1 MDKQA
6 QLKLIELIKSE
17 MPDLHRGLKNLVR
30 TGAFEELPLDLVE
43 SVLAFH
49 EPYCNFVAW
58 IMAHKNVDE
67 AMSLK
72 LKDAQANLD
81 VLLGARYPKS
91 QAINHKQTLDRH
103 ASMNED
109 DFDQMAGDDPDS
121 FGKPKQGDGIL
132 AADPRKN
139 AIQDQQRDMDDEDA
153 MRLLESMDA
162 PLIETKSEEIDDDVA
177 AMLLAEM
184 DTPASE
190 SSEVGDEEA
199 MRILKEMDS
208 PSSEEVSPINTQ
220 KTTPSAKKDFS
231 QTNADEE
238 ALELLSAFGGEES
251 HSNDVV
257 KDMAT
262 NKTPRVAAKVIGMDA
277 SEESHDHSKPEEE
290 IEEFSGSE
298 FASDPEMMK
307 DFLSNADDLME
318 NLDSQILALEQ
329 NPTSKN
335 VIEEIFRAAHT
346 LKGAAGMFGFK
357 ALERVMHRLE
367 NYFDL
372 VRKGK
377 AHANPDTIDVV
388 FQAMDVMRKL
398 LDGVR
403 ANRPSGVLTSGLITK
418 LNMVCAGTYI
428 RAASSPQET
437 NMSVPSAN
445 KEKAPEAKS
454 KAPAQEDTS
463 ETSVKQV
470 ENSTIKVDIERL
482 DALVNLV
489 GELVIDRGRFAN
501 IEEDIRVK
509 TKEHGITAKMSETV
523 QLFGRH
529 MNEIQDIIM
538 KVRMVPIGNT
548 FNKFTRIVRDISRQL
563 GKDIELT
570 IIGEDTELDK
580 TLVEQLGDPLVHL
593 IRNACDH
600 GCETQAER
608 QKNGKQGK
616 ASIELSA
623 RQEGNQIIISITDDG
638 KGMDSARIRN
648 KAVEKGIINEDMV
661 LSPKECL
668 NLIFEAG
675 FSTVENVTNLSGRG
689 VGMDVV
695 KRQISKL
702 KGNIEIQSEVGK
714 GSTIT
719 INLPL
724 TLAIVQSLLVK
735 SESDIFAIPL
745 STVVE
750 SIRIHPREIQRIGN
764 SEVIKRRDSVL
775 PLVYLNKVLDLNHK
789 DTKIWYKVDQKE
801 DHVELNKRHKRLFVV
816 VIGTG
821 DRKFGI
827 VVDHLLNQQEMVIK
841 PMGALLKQ
849 IPCVAGGA
857 ILGNGEAVLVL
868 DMAEVEV
875 FVRQQ
880 GRQNIAA

>member
-1 MDKQA
+1 MDKEA
-6 QLKLIELIKSE
+6 QKKLIHLIKTE
-17 MPDLHRGLKNLVR
+17 MPELHTGLKNLVKD
-30 TGAFEELPLDLVE
+30 GSFSEIPEGLLE

-49 EPYCNFVAW
+49 RSYSEVLGWMMSIQSPVEPFLTSLKEAQSSWDTYLTNQDQPNLESELGQFEEDENLFENEMTDISAVENADEKSGATRDDQDA
-58 IMAHKNVDE
+58 IGDIDDEE
-67 AMSLK
+67 AMW
-72 LKDAQANLD
+72 
-81 VLLGARYPKS
+81 
-91 QAINHKQTLDRH
+91 
-103 ASMNED
+103 
-109 DFDQMAGDDPDS
+109 
-121 FGKPKQGDGIL
+121 
-132 AADPRKN
+132 
-139 AIQDQQRDMDDEDA
+139 
-153 MRLLESMDA
+153 LLESMDEPA
-162 PLIETKSEEIDDDVA
+162 DHADEQAMDDDA
-177 AMLLAEM
+177 AALLLAEM
-184 DTPASE
+184 DAPASNTNDIDD
-190 SSEVGDEEA
+190 DEA
-199 MRILKEMDS
+199 LRLLAEMDS
-208 PSSEEVSPINTQ
+208 PTPDSAVA
-220 KTTPSAKKDFS
+220 PSASKAKSSSNAGKKDFS
-231 QTNADEE
+231 QTNADDE
-238 ALELLSAFGGEES
+238 ALELLSAFGGGEEGEDAQLHAES
-251 HSNDVV
+251 
-257 KDMAT
+257 KAPAAAT
-262 NKTPRVAAKVIGMDA
+262 AKAKTVSSAEK
-277 SEESHDHSKPEEE
+277 HDHHGDDEGE

-298 FASDPEMMK
+298 FASDPDMMK

-318 NLDSQILALEQ
+318 NLDTQILALEQ

-377 AHANPDTIDVV
+377 ANANPDTIDVV

-403 ANRPSGVLTSGLITK
+403 NNRPSGVLTSQLISK
-418 LNMVCAGTYI
+418 LNMVCAGTYV
-428 RAASSPQET
+428 RQAATGGESAPRESSNNYST
-437 NMSVPSAN
+437 
-445 KEKAPEAKS
+445 S
-454 KAPAQEDTS
+454 KPKPASTEDGS
-463 ETSVKQV
+463 DGHGKQK

-489 GELVIDRGRFAN
+489 GELVIDRGRFVN

-570 IIGEDTELDK
+570 IIGEETELDK

-600 GCETQAER
+600 GCETIEERR
-608 QKNGKQGK
+608 QKGKKGK

-638 KGMDSARIRN
+638 KGMDSARIRA
-648 KAVEKGIINEDMV
+648 KAIEKGIIKEDV
-661 LSPKECL
+661 ILSPKECL

-702 KGNIEIQSEVGK
+702 KGNIDIQSAVGK

-735 SESDIFAIPL
+735 SESDVFAIPL

-750 SIRIHPREIQRIGN
+750 SIRIHPSEIQHIGN

-775 PLVYLNKVLDLNHK
+775 PLVYLNQVLALNEK
-789 DTKIWYKVDQKE
+789 DKKIWYKFRQPE
-801 DHVELNKRHKRLFVV
+801 DNVELRKRHKRLFVV
-816 VIGTG
+816 VVGTG
-821 DRKFGI
+821 DKKFGI

-868 DMAEVEV
+868 DMAEVES

>member
-6 QLKLIELIKSE
+6 QIKLIELIKSE
-17 MPDLHRGLKNLVR
+17 MPELHRGLKNLVR
-30 TGAFEELPLDLVE
+30 TGAFEELPLDLVGR
-43 SVLAFH
+43 VLAFH

-58 IMAHKNVDE
+58 IMAHNGVDE

-72 LKDAQANLD
+72 LKDAQSSLD
-81 VLLGARYPKS
+81 ALLGARNLKS
-91 QAINHKQTLDRH
+91 PANKDKKAMESQVLT
-103 ASMNED
+103 NED
-109 DFDQMAGDDPDS
+109 DFDHIAADIPDS
-121 FGKPKQGDGIL
+121 FGNPSQVDGTLAGDPPKS
-132 AADPRKN
+132 
-139 AIQDQQRDMDDEDA
+139 AIQDQRDMDDEDA

-184 DTPASE
+184 DAPTSE
-190 SSEVGDEEA
+190 SSVVGDEEA
-199 MRILKEMDS
+199 LRILKEMDS
-208 PSSEEVSPINTQ
+208 PSSEDVSPRNTPK
-220 KTTPSAKKDFS
+220 KTVPAKKDFS

-238 ALELLSAFGGEES
+238 ALELLSAFGGEEGHLS
-251 HSNDVV
+251 VV
-257 KDMAT
+257 AKNLAA
-262 NKTPRVAAKVIGMDA
+262 PRVAAKVIGMD
-277 SEESHDHSKPEEE
+277 SIEESDAHNKPEEE

-318 NLDSQILALEQ
+318 NLDAQILALEQ

-428 RAASSPQET
+428 RTASSPQET
-437 NMSVPSAN
+437 NMSAPSAI

-454 KAPAQEDTS
+454 KAPSPEDAS
-463 ETSVKQV
+463 ETIVKQV

-608 QKNGKQGK
+608 QKNGKHGK

-648 KAVEKGIINEDMV
+648 KAIEKGIINEDVV
-661 LSPKECL
+661 LSHKECL

-750 SIRIHPREIQRIGN
+750 SIRIHPQEIQRIGN

-775 PLVYLNKVLDLNHK
+775 PLVYLNKVLDLNNK
-789 DTKIWYKVDQKE
+789 DKKIWYKVDQKD

-841 PMGALLKQ
+841 PMGSLLRQ

>member
-1 MDKQA
+1 MDKDSQM
-6 QLKLIELIKSE
+6 KLIELIKTE
-17 MPDLHRGLKNLVR
+17 MPELHKALKNLVKS
-30 TGAFEELPLDLVE
+30 GSYEDLPAELIE
-43 SVLAFH
+43 NISAFH
-49 EPYCNFVAW
+49 KPYCDFVAW
-58 IMAHKNVDE
+58 MLDKNRNEDGFT
-67 AMSLK
+67 LK
-72 LKDAQANLD
+72 IKDAQSQLD
-81 VLLGARYPKS
+81 SQLSSGLLS
-91 QAINHKQTLDRH
+91 NQVNIESSHTDEISSND
-103 ASMNED
+103 S
-109 DFDQMAGDDPDS
+109 DFDLMEGEGSFASEDPLKSVDELVEAMEVES
-121 FGKPKQGDGIL
+121 IE
-132 AADPRKN
+132 N
-139 AIQDQQRDMDDEDA
+139 APSGEIDDDEA
-153 MRLLESMDA
+153 MRLLASMDE
-162 PLIETKSEEIDDDVA
+162 PLVEEKSQEIDDDEA
-177 AMLLAEM
+177 ARLLADM
-184 DTPASE
+184 DAPVSANSE
-190 SSEVGDEEA
+190 IDDDEA
-199 MRILKEMDS
+199 MRLLNEMDS
-208 PSSEEVSPINTQ
+208 PSQPEANATKVLAESLKS
-220 KTTPSAKKDFS
+220 KKDFS

-238 ALELLSAFGGEES
+238 ALELLSALGGDESNLGAESKRTPVNVSIPVVSPKETRKESAEHEE
-251 HSNDVV
+251 H
-257 KDMAT
+257 
-262 NKTPRVAAKVIGMDA
+262 
-277 SEESHDHSKPEEE
+277 EEE

-298 FASDPEMMK
+298 FASDPEMMN

-318 NLDSQILALEQ
+318 NLDTQILALEQ

-377 AHANPDTIDVV
+377 SVANPDTIDVV

-403 ANRPSGVLTSGLITK
+403 NNRPSGVLTSQLITK
-418 LNMVCAGTYI
+418 LNKVCAGTYTRDASI
-428 RAASSPQET
+428 PEVQNGENSGQKKESRTEHKAELPTGGAEPAAKQQE
-437 NMSVPSAN
+437 S
-445 KEKAPEAKS
+445 
-454 KAPAQEDTS
+454 
-463 ETSVKQV
+463 
-470 ENSTIKVDIERL
+470 STIKVDIERL

-489 GELVIDRGRFAN
+489 GELVIDRGRFVN

-563 GKDIELT
+563 GKEIELT
-570 IIGEDTELDK
+570 IIGEETELDK

-638 KGMDSARIRN
+638 KGMDSARIKA
-648 KAVEKGIINEDMV
+648 KAVEKGIIKEDAN

-702 KGNIEIQSEVGK
+702 KGNIDIQSTVGQ

-735 SESDIFAIPL
+735 SESDVFAIPL

-750 SIRIHPREIQRIGN
+750 SIRIHPSEIQHIGN
-764 SEVIKRRDSVL
+764 SEVIKRRDSIL
-775 PLVYLNKVLDLNHK
+775 PLVYLNKVLDLDHK
-789 DTKIWYKVDQKE
+789 DKKIWYKFNPIE
-801 DHVELNKRHKRLFVV
+801 NNLERNKRHKRLFVV

-821 DRKFGI
+821 DKKFGI

-841 PMGALLKQ
+841 PMGALLRQ

-868 DMAEVEV
+868 DMAEVES

>member
-1 MDKQA
+1 MDKDSQI
-6 QLKLIELIKSE
+6 KLIELIKSQ
-17 MPDLHRGLKNLVR
+17 MPELHKALKNLVR
-30 TGAFEELPLDLVE
+30 SGSYEELPADLVE
-43 SVLAFH
+43 NILAFH
-49 EPYCNFVAW
+49 EPYCSFVAW
-58 IMAHKNVDE
+58 TLAKNGIE
-67 AMSLK
+67 NSFSFK
-72 LKDAQANLD
+72 IKDAQSNLD
-81 VLLGARYPKS
+81 AQLNKDFPSNQGKIESSNNDEMSLNDADFDIMGSESDSPNEDLLGIDGGIAEDS
-91 QAINHKQTLDRH
+91 GVE
-103 ASMNED
+103 SMEKET
-109 DFDQMAGDDPDS
+109 PVE
-121 FGKPKQGDGIL
+121 I
-132 AADPRKN
+132 
-139 AIQDQQRDMDDEDA
+139 DDEEA
-153 MRLLESMDA
+153 MRLLESMDE
-162 PLIETKSEEIDDDVA
+162 PLLAQKSAEIDDDEA

-184 DTPASE
+184 DAPTASG
-190 SSEVGDEEA
+190 SEMDDDEA
-199 MRILKEMDS
+199 MRLLSEMDS
-208 PSSEEVSPINTQ
+208 PSRPAAKPSPVKNESQ
-220 KTTPSAKKDFS
+220 KSKKDFS

-238 ALELLSAFGGEES
+238 ALELLSAFGGDEGNMDEGPKEPLTKVSARNVPAKEIHKDSDDHEE
-251 HSNDVV
+251 DV
-257 KDMAT
+257 
-262 NKTPRVAAKVIGMDA
+262 
-277 SEESHDHSKPEEE
+277 EE

-298 FASDPEMMK
+298 FASDPEMMN

-318 NLDSQILALEQ
+318 NLDTQILALEQ

-377 AHANPDTIDVV
+377 AVANPDTIDVV
-388 FQAMDVMRKL
+388 FQAMDVMGKL

-403 ANRPSGVLTSGLITK
+403 NNRPSGVLTSNLITK
-418 LNMVCAGTYI
+418 LNKVCAGKYT
-428 RAASSPQET
+428 RDSNLPQAVNVANSAAKKENHTEHKADSAADGNEPAAKQQE
-437 NMSVPSAN
+437 NL
-445 KEKAPEAKS
+445 
-454 KAPAQEDTS
+454 
-463 ETSVKQV
+463 
-470 ENSTIKVDIERL
+470 TIKVDIERL

-489 GELVIDRGRFAN
+489 GELVIDRGRFVN

-563 GKDIELT
+563 GKEIELT

-600 GCETQAER
+600 GCETQSER
-608 QKNGKQGK
+608 QKNGKHGK

-638 KGMDSARIRN
+638 KGMDSARI
-648 KAVEKGIINEDMV
+648 KAKAIEKGIIKEDAI

-702 KGNIEIQSEVGK
+702 KGNIDIQSAVGK

-735 SESDIFAIPL
+735 SESDVYAIPL

-750 SIRIHPREIQRIGN
+750 SIRIHPSEIQHIGN
-764 SEVIKRRDSVL
+764 SEVIKRRDSIL
-775 PLVYLNKVLDLNHK
+775 PLVYLNKVLDLNDK
-789 DTKIWYKVDQKE
+789 DKKIWYKFNQAE
-801 DHVELNKRHKRLFVV
+801 DNIERNKRHKRLFVV

-821 DRKFGI
+821 DKKFGI

-868 DMAEVEV
+868 DMAEVEF

-880 GRQNIAA
+880 GRQNVAA

>member
-1 MDKQA
+1 MDKDS
-6 QLKLIELIKSE
+6 QLKLIELIKTE
-17 MPDLHRGLKNLVR
+17 MPELHRALKNLVR
-30 TGAFEELPLDLVE
+30 SGSYEELPADLVE
-43 SVLAFH
+43 NLLAFH
-49 EPYCNFVAW
+49 EPYSNFVAW
-58 IMAHKNVDE
+58 VVAKNGTEDSFSFKIKNGQSNLDLE
-67 AMSLK
+67 LNKAFPSHQAEIESSHNDDMSLN
-72 LKDAQANLD
+72 DTDFDIMEGESDSINEE
-81 VLLGARYPKS
+81 LLGSADEHVEDS
-91 QAINHKQTLDRH
+91 GIESMENQTP
-103 ASMNED
+103 AE
-109 DFDQMAGDDPDS
+109 
-121 FGKPKQGDGIL
+121 I
-132 AADPRKN
+132 
-139 AIQDQQRDMDDEDA
+139 DDEEA

-162 PLIETKSEEIDDDVA
+162 PLVEHQSAEIDDDEA

-184 DTPASE
+184 DAPAS
-190 SSEVGDEEA
+190 SGSEIDDDEA
-199 MRILKEMDS
+199 MRLLNEMDS
-208 PSSEEVSPINTQ
+208 PSQPAAKSGNLKNEPQ
-220 KTTPSAKKDFS
+220 KSKKDFS

-238 ALELLSAFGGEES
+238 ALELLSAFGGDEGNLDES
-251 HSNDVV
+251 PKEPPPKVSARNVSAKEIH
-257 KDMAT
+257 KDA
-262 NKTPRVAAKVIGMDA
+262 DD
-277 SEESHDHSKPEEE
+277 SEEQEEE

-298 FASDPEMMK
+298 FASDPEMMN

-318 NLDSQILALEQ
+318 NLDTQILALEQ

-377 AHANPDTIDVV
+377 AVANPDTIDVV

-403 ANRPSGVLTSGLITK
+403 NNRPSGVLTSQLITK
-418 LNMVCAGTYI
+418 LNKVCAGTYT
-428 RAASSPQET
+428 RDSNLPQVETVEKSAAKKENHSEHKADSSAEGHEP
-437 NMSVPSAN
+437 A
-445 KEKAPEAKS
+445 AK
-454 KAPAQEDTS
+454 Q
-463 ETSVKQV
+463 Q

-489 GELVIDRGRFAN
+489 GELVIDRGRFVN

-509 TKEHGITAKMSETV
+509 TKEHDITAKMSETV

-563 GKDIELT
+563 GKEIELT

-608 QKNGKQGK
+608 QKNGKHGK

-638 KGMDSARIRN
+638 KGMDSARI
-648 KAVEKGIINEDMV
+648 KAKAIEKGIIKEDAI

-702 KGNIEIQSEVGK
+702 KGNIDIQSAVGK

-735 SESDIFAIPL
+735 SESDVFAIPL

-750 SIRIHPREIQRIGN
+750 SIRIHPSEIQHIGN
-764 SEVIKRRDSVL
+764 SEVIKRRDSIL
-775 PLVYLNKVLDLNHK
+775 PLVYLNKVLDLNDK
-789 DTKIWYKVDQKE
+789 DKKIWYKFNQAE
-801 DHVELNKRHKRLFVV
+801 DNLERSKRHKRLFVV

-821 DRKFGI
+821 DKKFGI

-868 DMAEVEV
+868 DMAEVEF

-880 GRQNIAA
+880 GRQNVAA